1 MAKVEL
7 KGIGKVY
14 DGGVRA
20 VSNANIT
27 IEDKEFCVF
36 VGPSGCGKSTTLR
49 MIAGLEDITDGKLF
63 IDGVEMNDVP
73 PKDRDI
79 AMVFQNYALYPH
91 MTVYDNMAF
100 GLNTAQNWTNGAI
113 RLPVPRRVLRH
124 LKRGSVRQA
133 A

>member
-7 KGIGKVY
+7 KGICKDY
-14 DGGVRA
+14 EGGVRA
-20 VSNANIT
+20 VTTANIT

-49 MIAGLEDITDGKLF
+49 MIAGLEEISEGKLY

-91 MTVYDNMAF
+91 MSVYDNMAF
-100 GLNTAQNWTNGAI
+100 GLK
-113 RLPVPRRVLRH
+113 LRGVD
-124 LKRGSVRQA
+124 KAEIDRKVKEA
-133 A
+133 AK